1 MTGAAAGRASA
12 VSVFAAVAA
21 IVAGSLV
28 LSGWILGISPL
39 TQLLPGSAAM
49 KATTA
54 IGLVALGFAVW
65 LIAVTNAP
73 TYAAVLGGF
82 ALVLGAAALQ
92 QDTGLLPLDFAP
104 RVFNSSDMPA
114 GSATSNMSVPASLCL
129 MLLGGAVLAATFS
142 TRAWVF
148 QSIAGVAL
156 LISAGVLL
164 GYLYG
169 IDELSRLGSGP
180 LIAPYSAI
188 SLLILTTGVL
198 WLRPSEGITGVIVS
212 DRVGGRMARKLL
224 PSTIVIPI
232 LAGWILR
239 VGQRQGLYDATL
251 EIALVV
257 LTTLTVLSI
266 VIWRSARLLSD
277 LDVRKL
283 QADAALVEAHE
294 TFESRIEARTSEF
307 VRTQQE
313 AAEDQARLRRRQRM
327 ESLGH
332 LAGSIAHDVNNMMTV
347 VAGYSGVLLKRI
359 ADDDPIRLP
368 ILEIKKAG
376 DRCSVL
382 TRQLLAFGRRQV
394 LVPTVVDLGET
405 VADLNNMLPMIVGDD
420 VRVRITRAPQPWP
433 VRVDSTQIE
442 QVIVNLIVNARDAM
456 PEGGTLDIS
465 TENVTVRDGDPFAAD
480 VPPGDFV
487 VIAIA
492 DTGVGMDADTL
503 GHVFD
508 PFFTTKSSGHGSGLG
523 LSTAYGIVKQSGGHI
538 TVQSAPGQGTTFRIF
553 LPRVHEPFTP
563 ARPPVDPPV
572 GFETVLLVEDE
583 DSVRDLLKIV
593 LEQAGYW
600 VIDARSGQEALT
612 LAAAR
617 TGDIEL
623 VVSDVV
629 MPGLTGPALVRAL
642 REVRPEIKALLI
654 SGYPRD
660 DLAEDL
666 TTTEAEF
673 MQKPVTPEA
682 FLICVRRLL
691 DK

>member
-1 MTGAAAGRASA
+1 MTVATAGRASA

-28 LSGWILGISPL
+28 LSGWIFEITPL
-39 TQLLPGSAAM
+39 TQLLPGTTAM

-54 IGLVALGFAVW
+54 IGLVALGSAIW
-65 LIAVTNAP
+65 LIAVTEAP
-73 TYAAVLGGF
+73 GYAAVLGGF
-82 ALVLGAAALQ
+82 ALALGTAALQ

-104 RVFNSSDMPA
+104 RVFNTPDMPP

-129 MLLGGAVLAATFS
+129 MLLGAAVMAASFS
-142 TRAWVF
+142 RRAWPF
-148 QSIAGVAL
+148 QLIAAAAL
-156 LISAGVLL
+156 LIAAGVLL

-198 WLRPSEGITGVIVS
+198 WLRPSDGITGVIVS
-212 DRVGGRMARKLL
+212 DRVGGRMARRIL
-224 PSTIVIPI
+224 PSTIAIPI
-232 LAGWILR
+232 LAGWALR
-239 VGQRQGLYDATL
+239 VGQRHGLYDATL

-257 LTTLTVLSI
+257 LTTLTMLSM

-277 LDVRKL
+277 LEVRKL

-294 TFESRIEARTSEF
+294 TLESRLEARTSEF
-307 VRTQQE
+307 VRTHQQASE
-313 AAEDQARLRRRQRM
+313 IQARQRQRQRM

-359 ADDDPIRLP
+359 GDDDPIRQP
-368 ILEIKKAG
+368 IQEIKKAG
-376 DRCSVL
+376 DRCSML

-420 VRVRITRAPQPWP
+420 IRVRITRAPQPWP

-465 TENVTVRDGDPFAAD
+465 TENVTVGDGDLYAAD

-492 DTGVGMDADTL
+492 DTGVGMDAETL
-503 GHVFD
+503 SHVFD
-508 PFFTTKSSGHGSGLG
+508 PFFTTKSTGLGSGLG
-523 LSTAYGIVKQSGGHI
+523 LSTAYGIVKQSGGYI

-553 LPRVHEPFTP
+553 LPRVDEPFTP
-563 ARPPVDPPV
+563 VLPPVDPPL

-583 DSVRDLLKIV
+583 DSVRDLLKLV

-600 VIDARSGQEALT
+600 VIDARSGDEALT

-617 TGDIEL
+617 GGPVEL

-629 MPGLTGPALVRAL
+629 MPGLSGPELVRAL
-642 REVRPEIKALLI
+642 RAARPEVRALLI
-654 SGYPRD
+654 SGYPRA

-666 TTTEAEF
+666 ATVEAEF
-673 MQKPVTPEA
+673 MQKPVMPEA
-682 FLICVRRLL
+682 FLVCVRRLL